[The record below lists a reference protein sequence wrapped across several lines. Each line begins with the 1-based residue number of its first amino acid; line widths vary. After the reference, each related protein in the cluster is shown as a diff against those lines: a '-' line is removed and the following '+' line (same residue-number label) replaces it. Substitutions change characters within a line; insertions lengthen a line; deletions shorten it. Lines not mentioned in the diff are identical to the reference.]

1 MATKTNTGG
10 STLEEFIAEYRVENL
25 TIDKYFLQQVI
36 DATGSSSSG
45 KIVLN
50 EDSFR
55 SKYLDEFE
63 DAKSFVT
70 LSDEEKSKY
79 RYNPKLMSFD
89 VYGTTE
95 LWFLIL
101 WANEL
106 YSSTEFTLE
115 TNRLTMYNST
125 ILEKL
130 ERIIDLNHE
139 IKKENANDVRSA
151 VQA

>member
-45 KIVLN
+45 KIVIN
-50 EDSFR
+50 EDSFL
-55 SKYLDEFE
+55 SKYMDEFE
-63 DAKSFVT
+63 DAKSVVT

-115 TNRLTMYNST
+115 TNRLIMYNST

-130 ERIIDLNHE
+130 ERIIDLNYE
-139 IKKENANDVRSA
+139 IKKENADDVRSA

>member
-63 DAKSFVT
+63 DAKSVVT